1 MISKQVP
8 APSTKQ
14 RKSILDAFDIRLL
27 GRSKSRQH
35 QQHESIKKPS
45 SSTTLH
51 KSDDSDSGVQDHE
64 LRIPFV
70 NHSPPPA
77 SADDNSDV
85 FKLSAVNLVSNIST
99 AQNWLDLQESDDAGS
114 TDVSKTSSFRRT
126 TRAKSMV
133 MDEDRGTTT
142 TTSNVKRNRSWSKI
156 GTRRSRSRSLRSPPP
171 PPDDTQDTPPSLPN
185 VDIEQIRNEL
195 IDASHG
201 SSKKRRERRKS
212 THAADQ
218 HLTDNIITNVR
229 HKLGLV
235 PADGKS
241 SQPQRE
247 SHKRTLSSGSIGG
260 ITRTTSIAMRQR
272 RRSTTGISSSSS
284 SSSRLQPLQKHQS
297 QHDLAASTHFT
308 PPIPPLPTRSSSNNT
323 SNSKVNKEF
332 SFVTFT
338 SVLIII

>member
-8 APSTKQ
+8 PSTKQ

-35 QQHESIKKPS
+35 QHESIKKPS

-85 FKLSAVNLVSNIST
+85 SKLSAVNLVSNIST
-99 AQNWLDLQESDDAGS
+99 AQNWLDLQESDDGGS
-114 TDVSKTSSFRRT
+114 TDVSKTSSRRT
-126 TRAKSMV
+126 TKAKSMV

-142 TTSNVKRNRSWSKI
+142 TTSNIKRNRSWSKI

-201 SSKKRRERRKS
+201 STKKRRERRKS

-235 PADGKS
+235 PADGKT

-260 ITRTTSIAMRQR
+260 ITRTTSITMRQR

-284 SSSRLQPLQKHQS
+284 SSSSRLQPLQKNQS
-297 QHDLAASTHFT
+297 QHDLAASTHLT
-308 PPIPPLPTRSSSNNT
+308 PPIPPLPTRSSSNN
-323 SNSKVNKEF
+323 SKVNKEF
-332 SFVTFT
+332 SFVTST
-338 SVLIII
+338 SLLNII